1 MQDNCEKKFSFSF
14 WFSLYFCTFVP
25 TMKIY
30 TKTGDKG
37 TTSLADGQRVSKC
50 CERLEAYGTVDE
62 LNSHLGVLM
71 TYCTEENDR
80 NFLTEIQ
87 RALFVIGGSLAGAK
101 TEKSLSTDSMEA
113 EIDRLTAIVEEAQE
127 DKRFHFILPGGSRAA
142 AVAHVCRTVCRRA
155 ERAMLKAKSEKLK
168 VKSEKL
174 MVNDQCSMVNGEN
187 EMVRYVNRL
196 SDYLFILARKLNV
209 DNNTK
214 DVFV

>member
-1 MQDNCEKKFSFSF
+1 
-14 WFSLYFCTFVP
+14 
-25 TMKIY
+25 MKIY

-37 TTSLADGQRVSKC
+37 MTSLADGRRVSKC

-62 LNSHLGVLM
+62 LNSQLGLLM
-71 TYCTEENDR
+71 TYCGERDNK
-80 NFLTEIQ
+80 FLTEVQ
-87 RALFVIGGSLAGAK
+87 RNLFIVGGCLAGAEIDK
-101 TEKSLSTDSMEA
+101 PLSTESMEA
-113 EIDRLTAIVEEAQE
+113 EIDRLTAVVEKAQE

-155 ERAMLKAKSEKLK
+155 ERAMLRVENERRKTEDERRKTIDE
-168 VKSEKL
+168 
-174 MVNDQCSMVNGEN
+174 VNGEN
-187 EMVRYVNRL
+187 GMVRYVNRL

>member
-1 MQDNCEKKFSFSF
+1 MVFR
-14 WFSLYFCTFVP
+14 SLNRNFAIA
-25 TMKIY
+25 MKIY

-37 TTSLADGQRVSKC
+37 MTSLADGQRVSKC

-62 LNSHLGVLM
+62 LNSQLGLLM
-71 TYCTEENDR
+71 TYCGERDNK
-80 NFLTEIQ
+80 FLTEVQ
-87 RALFVIGGSLAGAK
+87 RNLFIVGGCLAGAEVDK
-101 TEKSLSTDSMEA
+101 PLSTESMEA

-168 VKSEKL
+168 VKSE
-174 MVNDQCSMVNGEN
+174 DGDFDG
-187 EMVRYVNRL
+187 MVRYVNRL

-214 DVFV
+214 DVIL

>member
-1 MQDNCEKKFSFSF
+1 MEYQFFF
-14 WFSLYFCTFVP
+14 RTFALA
-25 TMKIY
+25 MKIY

-37 TTSLADGQRVSKC
+37 MTSLADGQRVSKC

-62 LNSHLGVLM
+62 LNSQLGLLM
-71 TYCTEENDR
+71 TYCGEQDNK
-80 NFLTEIQ
+80 FLTEVQ
-87 RALFVIGGSLAGAK
+87 RNLFIVGGCLAGAEIDK
-101 TEKSLSTDSMEA
+101 PLSTESMEA

-168 VKSEKL
+168 VKSEDGDL
-174 MVNDQCSMVNGEN
+174 DG
-187 EMVRYVNRL
+187 MVRYVNRL

>member
-1 MQDNCEKKFSFSF
+1 MYFFEKYGIFYNFAIA
-14 WFSLYFCTFVP
+14 
-25 TMKIY
+25 MKIY

-37 TTSLADGQRVSKC
+37 MTSLADDQRVEKK

-62 LNSHLGVLM
+62 LNSQLGLLM
-71 TYCTEENDR
+71 TYCGERDNK
-80 NFLTEIQ
+80 FLTEVQ
-87 RALFVIGGSLAGAK
+87 RNLFIVGGCLAGAEVDK
-101 TEKSLSTDSMEA
+101 PLSTESMEA

-127 DKRFHFILPGGSRAA
+127 DKCFHFILPGGSRAA

-168 VKSEKL
+168 VKSEDGDL
-174 MVNDQCSMVNGEN
+174 DG
-187 EMVRYVNRL
+187 MVRYVNRL

-214 DVFV
+214 DVIL

>member
-1 MQDNCEKKFSFSF
+1 M
-14 WFSLYFCTFVP
+14 
-25 TMKIY
+25 
-30 TKTGDKG
+30 
-37 TTSLADGQRVSKC
+37 TSLADGQRVEKK

-62 LNSHLGVLM
+62 LNSQLGLLM
-71 TYCTEENDR
+71 TYCGEQDNK
-80 NFLTEIQ
+80 FLTEVQ
-87 RALFVIGGSLAGAK
+87 RNLFIVGGCLAGAEIDK
-101 TEKSLSTDSMEA
+101 PLSTESMEA

-155 ERAMLKAKSEKLK
+155 ERAMLR
-168 VKSEKL
+168 VKGQREL
-174 MVNDQCSMVNGEN
+174 GVRNEELEVRNEELNPQRSMFNGEN
-187 EMVRYVNRL
+187 GMVRYVNRL

>member
-1 MQDNCEKKFSFSF
+1 MVFR
-14 WFSLYFCTFVP
+14 SLNRNFAIA
-25 TMKIY
+25 MKIY

-37 TTSLADGQRVSKC
+37 MTSLADGQRVEKK

-62 LNSHLGVLM
+62 LNSQLGLLM
-71 TYCTEENDR
+71 TYCGEQDNK
-80 NFLTEIQ
+80 FLTEVQ
-87 RALFVIGGSLAGAK
+87 RNLFIVGGCLAGAEIDK
-101 TEKSLSTDSMEA
+101 PLSTESMEA

-155 ERAMLKAKSEKLK
+155 ERAMLR
-168 VKSEKL
+168 VKNERRKTE
-174 MVNDQCSMVNGEN
+174 DERRKTIDEVNGDN
-187 EMVRYVNRL
+187 GMVRYVNRL

-214 DVFV
+214 DVIL

>member
-1 MQDNCEKKFSFSF
+1 
-14 WFSLYFCTFVP
+14 
-25 TMKIY
+25 MKIY

-62 LNSHLGVLM
+62 LNSQLGLLM
-71 TYCTEENDR
+71 TYCGEQDNKL
-80 NFLTEIQ
+80 LTEVQ
-87 RALFVIGGSLAGAK
+87 RNLFIVGGCLAGAEIDK
-101 TEKSLSTDSMEA
+101 PLSTESMEA

-155 ERAMLKAKSEKLK
+155 ERAMLRVKSEKLK
-168 VKSEKL
+168 VKSEDGDL
-174 MVNDQCSMVNGEN
+174 DG
-187 EMVRYVNRL
+187 MVRYVNRL

-214 DVFV
+214 DVIL